1 MQCQLKNEKNFIFFG
16 GEMPVSERP
25 KSLSLA
31 ATLLALFCPWRGVKF
46 HRDGVSLQENAH
58 LEEIAGIAEQPVVY
72 YVPAPVAVAV

>member
-1 MQCQLKNEKNFIFFG
+1 MKKISFFFVA
-16 GEMPVSERP
+16 EMPVSERP

-31 ATLLALFCPWRGVKF
+31 ATLLALFRPWRGVKF

-72 YVPAPVAVAV
+72 YVPPPVAVAV